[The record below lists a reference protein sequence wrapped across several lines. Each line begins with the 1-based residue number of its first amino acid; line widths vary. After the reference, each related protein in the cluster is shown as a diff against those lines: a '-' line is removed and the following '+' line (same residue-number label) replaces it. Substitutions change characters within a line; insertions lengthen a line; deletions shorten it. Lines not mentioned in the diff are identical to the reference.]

1 MGAVG
6 YTSGDPRKLDRTGY
20 SKGDVV
26 AADATGELA
35 AVTVGADTE
44 VFTADAAAAEGVD
57 WAAGGGGSGTPSA
70 TVVAETTYAQA
81 STAGTATA
89 YSRGDHTHGSP
100 ALTSN
105 APAVTMGIGQTGV
118 VGVGT
123 APARDDHVHPL
134 AAAAAPVAS
143 AVADTQATGVA
154 TTFAASDHRHAREA
168 FGLVT
173 AETAF
178 GLSSAD
184 GVATTVSH
192 SDHAHGTP
200 AAPTPAS
207 IGAVPTSRLINTTS
221 PVTGGGDL
229 SADRTIA
236 VTVGTTAGTL
246 AAGDDSRIVGAQQ
259 RSTLTTKGDLYVATA
274 AATTTRQAVGSDG
287 QVLIADSAQSTG
299 VVWAAATT
307 PNPEAY
313 RLGLELITASAF
325 GGFGS
330 FFTLNAGVLVLVL
343 VRATRDATL
352 TTMGVSLQLGG
363 TTSTGNNSLAIY
375 SEAGTRLGETADLSA
390 TLTSPGYKEG
400 ALGASVNIT
409 AGDFLYLGALTHYTT
424 PPTVVGFSYD
434 GSSNYPDINSHRPSI
449 FYTAQ
454 ASFPANLTIAAGN
467 ANSGGY
473 FLTAR

>member
-57 WAAGGGGSGTPSA
+57 WAAGGGSGTPSA
-70 TVVAETTYAQA
+70 TVVAETAYAQA

-89 YSRGDHTHGSP
+89 YSRGDHTHGTP
-100 ALTSN
+100 AL
-105 APAVTMGIGQTGV
+105 
-118 VGVGT
+118 
-123 APARDDHVHPL
+123 
-134 AAAAAPVAS
+134 
-143 AVADTQATGVA
+143 
-154 TTFAASDHRHAREA
+154 
-168 FGLVT
+168 
-173 AETAF
+173 
-178 GLSSAD
+178 
-184 GVATTVSH
+184 
-192 SDHAHGTP
+192 
-200 AAPTPAS
+200 PTPAD
-207 IGAVPTSRLINTTS
+207 IGATPTTRAINTTS

-246 AAGDDSRIVGAQQ
+246 AAGDDSRITGAQQ

-287 QVLIADSAQSTG
+287 QVLIADAAQSTG
-299 VVWAAATT
+299 VGWAAATT

-313 RLGLELITASAF
+313 RLGLELITASV
-325 GGFGS
+325 FGS
-330 FFTLNAGVLVLVL
+330 MTTFFALNAGVLVLVL

-352 TTMGVSLQLGG
+352 TTMGIGLQSGG
-363 TTSTGNNSLAIY
+363 ITSTGNNTLAIY
-375 SEAGTRLGETADLSA
+375 SESGTRLGETVDLSA
-390 TLTSPGYKEG
+390 TLTSAGYQEG
-400 ALGASVNIT
+400 ALSASVAVT
-409 AGDFLYLGALTHYTT
+409 AGDFLYLGALTHYATA
-424 PPTVVGFSYD
+424 PNVIGFSYD
-434 GSSNYPDINSHRPSI
+434 GVAYPDVNTHRPSI
-449 FYTAQ
+449 FYTGQ
-454 ASFPANLTIAAGN
+454 ASFPASLTIASGN
-467 ANSGGY
+467 ANTGGY